1 MKKWLYI
8 CLVFQLFCI
17 GCFEDESS
25 LEIRSLNPIR
35 IENISLSGTYSLYM
49 GDTLRVEPL
58 VFCEGVPDAEMDF
71 EWKLSGGTMVPTVL
85 DSTMYLCTKIA
96 VPPTRQPYTLKFTIT
111 DKTTGIARI
120 ETFSIN
126 ILSPYGEGIIVAD
139 TRDGQTTDLSLVM
152 SREFSADIP
161 KEDSRIRI
169 FRNIWSQNNGAPLAG
184 KVLDCTTSDYGGNR
198 SMTILTTE
206 HILRADYYDFVNIPE
221 EADGGMFHAVP
232 PHIGHGYTHGQFA
245 LHPSQGNEIMSAN
258 GQITIRSQQNME
270 RKYSYTSYP
279 TGLDTCNVTL
289 MYNVRLQSLVYCYD
303 ALGKQMLFCTDICKK
318 PLEQS
323 TASKSKFDVSDLSDY
338 EPFLMREMSS
348 GVTLLAKQKS
358 TGAYKG
364 LVMKHSTSMSE
375 KDFAKSVFDFS
386 SATEIDQAKFF
397 DLNRLEEVIYYAT
410 ETKLY
415 TTPIQNINSM
425 VQWEV
430 PVGSAD
436 KITGIKVYNWGG
448 GTRMHEATNDQGRK
462 QEAFEPSSHKMI
474 MIYTYNETTQ
484 EGKVVCVPIETIG
497 LGGLETNKAFHVT
510 LSGFNRIVGVYKQ
523 NK

>member
-1 MKKWLYI
+1 MKKWLYS
-8 CLVFQLFCI
+8 CLIFQLFCI

-58 VFCEGVPDAEMDF
+58 VFCEGIPDAQMDF

-85 DSTMYLCTKIA
+85 DSTMYLCSKIA
-96 VPPTRQPYTLKFTIT
+96 VPPAKQPYTLKFTVT

-120 ETFSIN
+120 ETFSVN

-139 TRDGQTTDLSLVM
+139 TKDGQSSDLSLVM
-152 SREFSADIP
+152 SREFNSGIP
-161 KEDSRIRI
+161 KDNSQIKI
-169 FRNIWSQNNGAPLAG
+169 FRNIWSQNNGKPLAG
-184 KVLDCTTSDYGGNR
+184 KVLDCITNTYGPNR

-245 LHPSQGNEIMSAN
+245 MYPAQGNEVMSAN

-270 RKYSYTSYP
+270 RKYNYTSYP
-279 TGLDTCNVTL
+279 AGLDTCNVTL

-303 ALGKQMLFCTDICKK
+303 ALGKQMLFCTDKCFK
-318 PLEQS
+318 PQEQS
-323 TASKSKFDVSDLSDY
+323 TSSKSKFDVSDLSDY
-338 EPFLMREMSS
+338 EPFLMREMAS
-348 GVTLLAKQKS
+348 GVTLLAKQIS

-364 LVMKHSTSMSE
+364 LVMKASASASE
-375 KDFAKSVFDFS
+375 KNFAKSVFDFS
-386 SATEIDQAKFF
+386 SATDVDQAQFF
-397 DLNRLEEVIYYAT
+397 DLNRLEDVIYYAT
-410 ETKLY
+410 EKTLY
-415 TTPIQNINSM
+415 ATSTQNINSQP
-425 VQWEV
+425 QWEV
-430 PVGSAD
+430 PFGSDD

-448 GTRMHEATNDQGRK
+448 GQCMYEVTDANGKK
-462 QEAFEPSSHKMI
+462 QEAFGPSSHRMI
-474 MIYTYNETTQ
+474 MIYTYNEKTQ
-484 EGKVVCVPIETIG
+484 EGKIVCVPIKTLGI
-497 LGGLETNKAFHVT
+497 GGLEKNDAFHVT
-510 LSGFNRIVGVYKQ
+510 LPGFNRIIGVYKQ
-523 NK
+523 NS